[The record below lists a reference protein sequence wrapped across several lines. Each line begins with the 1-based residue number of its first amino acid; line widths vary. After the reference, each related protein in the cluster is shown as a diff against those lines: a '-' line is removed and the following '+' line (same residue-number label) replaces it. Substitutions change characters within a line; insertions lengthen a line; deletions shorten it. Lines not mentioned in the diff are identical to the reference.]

1 MWRHLASNTITFLI
15 VGLAGAAG
23 VIAWGVNA
31 YSDEGPLEAAICLRV
46 EPGTNMRSVS
56 ARLEEQGAIGS
67 ASVFR
72 IGAEYSEKAGQLKA
86 GSHLI
91 PERSSMSRIVDIV
104 TRGGASTCGTEILYK
119 IGVNA
124 VLAEVRELDPATSNY
139 TELAEFDPTAESV
152 KIPAEYQSMRARA
165 DTRYRISMA
174 EGVTSW
180 QVVNALNALDT
191 LEGDVEEIPAE
202 GSLAPDS
209 YEIAPGTQVGAVL
222 DRMAAAQAAILA
234 EAWENRAGDLPLET
248 PEEALILASIVEKET
263 GVGAERPQ
271 VASVFVNRLR
281 QGMRLQTDPTVIYGI
296 TEGEGVLGRGLRQ
309 SELRAETP
317 WNTYVI
323 NGLPPT
329 PIANPGRAAIEAALN
344 PATTDYVFFVADGT
358 GGHAFAETLAEHNSN
373 VAVWR
378 KIEAER
384 AAAQN

>member
-1 MWRHLASNTITFLI
+1 MI

-23 VIAWGVNA
+23 VIAWGVNE
-31 YSDEGPLEAAICLRV
+31 YSGEGPLETAMCLRV
-46 EPGTNMRSVS
+46 EPGTNMRAVS

-67 ASVFR
+67 APIFR

-91 PERSSMSRIVDIV
+91 PEQSSMEEILDIV

-124 VLAEVRELDPATSNY
+124 VAAEVRELDPATSSY
-139 TELAEFDPTAESV
+139 TELAEFDPTAEGV
-152 KIPAEYQSMRARA
+152 EIPAEYETMRERA

-180 QVVNALNALDT
+180 QVVQALNAIDT
-191 LEGDVEEIPAE
+191 LDGDVEEIPAE

-209 YEIAPGTQVGAVL
+209 YEIAPGTQVAAVL
-222 DRMAAAQAAILA
+222 ERMEAAQAAILA
-234 EAWENRAGDLPLET
+234 EAWENRAEDLPLET

-263 GVGAERPQ
+263 GVAAERPQ

-281 QGMRLQTDPTVIYGI
+281 QGMPLQTDPTVIYGI
-296 TEGEGVLGRGLRQ
+296 TEGKGVLGRGLRR
-309 SELRAETP
+309 SELQAETP

-329 PIANPGRAAIEAALN
+329 PIANPGRAAIQAALN
-344 PATTDYVFFVADGT
+344 PASTDYVFFVADGT
-358 GGHAFAETLAEHNSN
+358 GGHAFSETLAEHNSN
-373 VAVWR
+373 VAKWR
-378 KIEAER
+378 EIEAQR
-384 AAAQN
+384 AAGN

>member
-124 VLAEVRELDPATSNY
+124 VLAEVRELDPATSDY
-139 TELAEFDPTAESV
+139 TELAEFDPTAEGV
-152 KIPAEYQSMRARA
+152 EIPAEYQSMRERA

-234 EAWENRAGDLPLET
+234 EAWENRAGDLPLDT

>member
-139 TELAEFDPTAESV
+139 TELAE
-152 KIPAEYQSMRARA
+152 
-165 DTRYRISMA
+165 
-174 EGVTSW
+174 
-180 QVVNALNALDT
+180 
-191 LEGDVEEIPAE
+191 
-202 GSLAPDS
+202 
-209 YEIAPGTQVGAVL
+209 
-222 DRMAAAQAAILA
+222 
-234 EAWENRAGDLPLET
+234 
-248 PEEALILASIVEKET
+248 
-263 GVGAERPQ
+263 
-271 VASVFVNRLR
+271 
-281 QGMRLQTDPTVIYGI
+281 
-296 TEGEGVLGRGLRQ
+296 
-309 SELRAETP
+309 
-317 WNTYVI
+317 
-323 NGLPPT
+323 
-329 PIANPGRAAIEAALN
+329 
-344 PATTDYVFFVADGT
+344 
-358 GGHAFAETLAEHNSN
+358 
-373 VAVWR
+373 
-378 KIEAER
+378 
-384 AAAQN
+384 